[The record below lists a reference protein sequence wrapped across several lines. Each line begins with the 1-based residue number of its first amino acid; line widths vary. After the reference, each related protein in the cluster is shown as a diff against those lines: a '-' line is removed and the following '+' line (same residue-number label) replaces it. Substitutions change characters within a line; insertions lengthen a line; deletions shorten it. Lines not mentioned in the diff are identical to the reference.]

1 MGNISY
7 FCIVKRFRSFL
18 RTLLLI
24 IFLLL
29 TNSNSIASAQDT
41 GLASMD
47 SVEIS
52 LLTCQPRQ
60 NVYSLYG
67 HTAIRIENRSMGYDL
82 VVNYGL
88 FNFKKP
94 FFVLR
99 FVFGLTDY
107 EMGIESFADFQ
118 YEYGR
123 VGCGVKQQVLRLSRE
138 DKMAILQAIDVNYR
152 PENRVYRYN
161 YFYDNCTTRA
171 RDILLRN
178 MKSGK
183 VMYASKAKDT
193 TFRKMIHQ
201 YNGDHLWA
209 RAGND
214 LLLGVKADAPT
225 SFSDQQFLPF
235 NLSADFAKAK
245 VVVDGKSFP
254 LVTRTFW
261 AIAPGTEAGADGG
274 GFPLDPAACALL
286 LLVVVLAVCAIDH
299 WRKKISW
306 GFDLILLLADGIA
319 GLILLAMVFSE
330 HPTVSLNLQI
340 LLLNPLWIVFLY
352 PTIRSIRRRTPNRW
366 LTIWPIF
373 IVAFYLGAFFQSYAE
388 GMHLLAFSL
397 LVRTLFVTSE
407 MNKNTTK

>member
-67 HTAIRIENRSMGYDL
+67 HTAIRIENRSTGYDL

-118 YEYGR
+118 
-123 VGCGVKQQVLRLSRE
+123 
-138 DKMAILQAIDVNYR
+138 
-152 PENRVYRYN
+152 
-161 YFYDNCTTRA
+161 
-171 RDILLRN
+171 
-178 MKSGK
+178 
-183 VMYASKAKDT
+183 
-193 TFRKMIHQ
+193 
-201 YNGDHLWA
+201 
-209 RAGND
+209 
-214 LLLGVKADAPT
+214 
-225 SFSDQQFLPF
+225 
-235 NLSADFAKAK
+235 
-245 VVVDGKSFP
+245 
-254 LVTRTFW
+254 
-261 AIAPGTEAGADGG
+261 
-274 GFPLDPAACALL
+274 
-286 LLVVVLAVCAIDH
+286 
-299 WRKKISW
+299 
-306 GFDLILLLADGIA
+306 
-319 GLILLAMVFSE
+319 
-330 HPTVSLNLQI
+330 
-340 LLLNPLWIVFLY
+340 
-352 PTIRSIRRRTPNRW
+352 
-366 LTIWPIF
+366 
-373 IVAFYLGAFFQSYAE
+373 
-388 GMHLLAFSL
+388 
-397 LVRTLFVTSE
+397 
-407 MNKNTTK
+407 